1 MRCVLTAV
9 VVLCLNHYVTG
20 SLDDVSNAD
29 EDDSP
34 LSRVRRGGLS
44 MLRLGRGLQMLRLG
58 KRGIPMMRLGRSTS
72 DMYSPEELRYLLAAL
87 LSDEKSMS
95 ERQLPLPRYGKDL
108 DWQTFL
114 EGVLRGEEA
123 SEVLRRSRPAL
134 AILESDD
141 ARPIRPAPRPGRYRR
156 SLQTMEPD
164 NLDQSNKR
172 AVPIPRIGRER
183 EDERDRAVPVPRFG
197 RCLEYDRAAPLPR
210 IGRFQDYDYPTMYDD
225 GEKRGMHMLRLGR
238 AMNMLRLGKR
248 PMNMLRLGRSDVD
261 SDSLSEAEKKALHL
275 LRLGKRPVNMLRL
288 GRDGQ
293 DEKRAVNSEN
303 DANEATNE
311 DQLTHNVDDRSVKM
325 LRLGRSAENSRTN

>member
-1 MRCVLTAV
+1 MNILIFEIIN
-9 VVLCLNHYVTG
+9 LLSLIYLPG
-20 SLDDVSNAD
+20 SLDDDDD
-29 EDDSP
+29 ESP

-58 KRGIPMMRLGRSTS
+58 KRGIPMMRLGRSTG
-72 DMYSPEELRYLLAAL
+72 DMYSPEELRYLLTAL
-87 LSDEKSMS
+87 LNDEKTMS
-95 ERQLPLPRYGKDL
+95 DRQLPLPRYGKDL

-141 ARPIRPAPRPGRYRR
+141 ARPMRPAPRPGRYRR
-156 SLQTMEPD
+156 SLRPLEPTSI
-164 NLDQSNKR
+164 DQSGER

-183 EDERDRAVPVPRFG
+183 EDERDRAVPVPRIG
-197 RCLEYDRAAPLPR
+197 RCLEDDRAAPLPR
-210 IGRFQDYDYPTMYDD
+210 IGRLEAYDYPEMYDD

-261 SDSLSEAEKKALHL
+261 SDSLSEAEKKALNL

-288 GRDGQ
+288 GRDSQ
-293 DEKRAVNSEN
+293 DEKRSVDSSEN
-303 DANEATNE
+303 DANEATSD
-311 DQLTHNVDDRSVKM
+311 DQTAHSVEDRSVKM